1 MWTSRFQTV
10 AVVRWLRFASGRFQK
25 SAFSISYNCV
35 AGNIFFSHNCTA
47 VKIFRSPILCCSS
60 NADSLDCETARQEN
74 PVVSNFLVFAFFMWL
89 LGVFW
94 KQPSKQW
101 PQLCTLTLKGG
112 LSTTYEHSVW
122 LDPAWSY
129 ARQSDQSRSKPKFL
143 HTQVSRGLC
152 LSHLVPRTSEHCVW
166 LDRWSY
172 PMPDKAAQNQ
182 PCQICWTTHGRER
195 SVSLCS
201 IILYRVSQKKV
212 SFKIHL

>member
-1 MWTSRFQTV
+1 
-10 AVVRWLRFASGRFQK
+10 
-25 SAFSISYNCV
+25 
-35 AGNIFFSHNCTA
+35 
-47 VKIFRSPILCCSS
+47 
-60 NADSLDCETARQEN
+60 
-74 PVVSNFLVFAFFMWL
+74 MWL

-182 PCQICWTTHGRER
+182 LYQICWATHGRER
-195 SVSLCS
+195 RVSLCWYDS
-201 IILYRVSQKKV
+201 TIFAWLFVQATMVLNRTVPSSLHPSQWERWARACLFVQAQWYHTAIITLLLVRADDGT
-212 SFKIHL
+212 